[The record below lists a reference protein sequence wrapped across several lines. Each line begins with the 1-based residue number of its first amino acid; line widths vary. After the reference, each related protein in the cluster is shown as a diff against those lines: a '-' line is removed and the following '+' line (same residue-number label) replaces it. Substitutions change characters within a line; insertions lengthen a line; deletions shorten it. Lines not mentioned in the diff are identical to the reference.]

1 MPLSFKDFTSADY
14 TQDGDEQSAYNSQ
27 KRKRGAHDTSG
38 VISAST
44 KRKRG
49 IVGEEYAEKQQQ
61 DEALSHAQRIKA
73 KIRMKK
79 IKHKIKLGRERALR
93 KTPNMDVVKKR
104 AHKKARKLLLKKL
117 TKGQDKS
124 EISFARRQDLEKRLD
139 KMKGR
144 VNAIAKKLIPQV
156 RKIDRDRKSGKAAKT
171 QTPKV

>member
-1 MPLSFKDFTSADY
+1 MPLSFKDFIVVDY
-14 TQDGDEQSAYNSQ
+14 TQDGDEQTAYNSV
-27 KRKRGAHDTSG
+27 KRKRGT
-38 VISAST
+38 
-44 KRKRG
+44 
-49 IVGEEYAEKQQQ
+49 VGEETEKQQQ

-79 IKHKIKLGRERALR
+79 IKHKIKLGRQRAMR

-104 AHKKARKLLLKKL
+104 AKKKARLMLLKKL

-156 RKIDRDRKSGKAAKT
+156 RKIDRDRKAGKSAKT